1 MSLRRPRSAPPRRPA
16 AAAASTVML
25 DGVAIPGVDPQMFES
40 FWKQREEV
48 KAQNQSASFSANAGS
63 RSQSRPSQR
72 VRPSTAGPR
81 RTREQPREQLREQS
95 RAIGGR
101 RAVQAALRGRQRPK
115 SAALFRP

>member
-63 RSQSRPSQR
+63 QSRPSQR

-81 RTREQPREQLREQS
+81 RKREQPREQS